1 MLPTTIK
8 PMTAKV
14 SQPFDSP
21 QFTYEIKWDGYRCL
35 AFLDSVGTRLQ
46 SRKEN
51 SFNFLFPELLTLHQK
66 VKTLGSVLDGEL
78 VAIRDGKPSF
88 LQLQKR
94 GLLRNEQRIKAAVM
108 NIPVIY
114 VVFDLLYLNGE
125 PIYREPIETRR
136 SALRDILVPDDQVII
151 SDYIEEQGVKYYE
164 SIAKLGLEGVVAKKK
179 GSKYSLGKCVD
190 DWCKF
195 KNRRTDN
202 FIIYGYKGK
211 ETIEELI
218 LGLYFNEK
226 LIPVGSVSFGLRER
240 KAVKKELDAIQTEIN
255 PFGGKSKKKTG
266 VVWLKPVVVCVVSYL
281 EWTEANYIREPV
293 FQHFN
298 FEVSPEWCRV

>member
-1 MLPTTIK
+1 MLPRTLK

-14 SQPFDSP
+14 SQPFNSP

-35 AFLDSVGTRLQ
+35 AFLDSAGTRLQ

-51 SFNFLFPELLTLHQK
+51 SFNFLFPELLTLHRK
-66 VKTLGSVLDGEL
+66 VKSLGSVLDGEL

-94 GLLRNEQRIKAAVM
+94 GLLRNEQRIKAAII

-125 PIYREPIETRR
+125 PIYRELIETRR
-136 SALRDILVPDDQVII
+136 SALRDILVSDDQVII
-151 SDYIEEQGVKYYE
+151 SDYIENQGVKYYE
-164 SIAKLGLEGVVAKKK
+164 SIVELGLEGVVAKKK

-202 FIIYGYKGK
+202 FIICGYKGQY
-211 ETIEELI
+211 TIEELI

-240 KAVKKELDAIQTEIN
+240 KAIKNELDTIQTSVN
-255 PFGGKSKKKTG
+255 PFMQKDSPKTG
-266 VVWLKPVVVCVVSYL
+266 FVWVKPILVCVVSYL
-281 EWTEANYIREPV
+281 EWTEANYLREPV
-293 FQHFN
+293 FKQFN
-298 FEVSPEWCRV
+298 FEVLPKDCRV